1 MKSKILF
8 ICMGIVLVLAGCGNK
23 EKEIEISE
31 VMGSYTID
39 VYSYEELAGNADYV
53 MIGKVVEELGVEYKW
68 PVMKE
73 NEDGTQKELTK
84 PYTQYSVEVIENLKG
99 ELSQEKPI
107 TITKKGGITKDG
119 NFCDLYES
127 DTLPVEGNEYVFY
140 IYAQEDGRNLVAG
153 PNSSI
158 PLSDNRKELS
168 TISENAILDRESIL
182 EKVRNGVA
190 NQIETDREKRIS
202 RDDVSVK

>member
-8 ICMGIVLVLAGCGNK
+8 VCMGIALSLAGCGN
-23 EKEIEISE
+23 KEIEISE
-31 VMGSYTID
+31 VMGCYTID

-53 MIGKVVEELGVEYKW
+53 MIGKVVDELGVDYKW

-73 NEDGTQKELTK
+73 NEDGTQTELTK
-84 PYTQYSVEVIENLKG
+84 PYTKYSVEVIENLKG
-99 ELSQEKPI
+99 ELSQEEPI

-119 NFCDLYES
+119 KFCDLYES
-127 DTLPVEGNEYVFY
+127 DVLPVNGNEYVFY
-140 IYAQEDGRNLVAG
+140 IYAQEDGRNLVSG

-168 TISENAILDRESIL
+168 TISEKAMLDRESIL

-190 NQIETDREKRIS
+190 NQIETDREKGIS
-202 RDDVSVK
+202 KDDDSVK

>member
-8 ICMGIVLVLAGCGNK
+8 VCMGIVLSLAGCGS
-23 EKEIEISE
+23 KEIEIVE
-31 VMGSYTID
+31 AMGRYTID
-39 VYSYEELAGNADYV
+39 VYSYEELAGDADYV
-53 MIGKVVEELGVEYKW
+53 MIGKVADELGVDYKW

-73 NEDGTQKELTK
+73 NEDGTQTELTK
-84 PYTQYSVEVIENLKG
+84 PYTKYSVEVIENLKG
-99 ELSQEKPI
+99 ELSQEEPI

-119 NFCDLYES
+119 KFCYLYES
-127 DTLPVEGNEYVFY
+127 DVLPVNGNEYVFY
-140 IYAQEDGRNLVAG
+140 IYAQEDGRNLVSG

-168 TISENAILDRESIL
+168 TISEKAMLDRESIL

-190 NQIETDREKRIS
+190 NQIETDREKRTS
-202 RDDVSVK
+202 KDDVSVK

>member
-8 ICMGIVLVLAGCGNK
+8 VCMGIVLSLAGCGS
-23 EKEIEISE
+23 KEIEIAE
-31 VMGSYTID
+31 AMGFYTID
-39 VYSYEELAGNADYV
+39 VYSYEELAGDADYV
-53 MIGKVVEELGVEYKW
+53 MIGKVVDELGVDYKW

-73 NEDGTQKELTK
+73 NEDGTQTELTK
-84 PYTQYSVEVIENLKG
+84 PYTKYSVEVIENLKG
-99 ELSQEKPI
+99 ELSQEEPI
-107 TITKKGGITKDG
+107 IISKDGGITKDG
-119 NFCDLYES
+119 KFCDLYES

-140 IYAQEDGRNLVAG
+140 VYAQEDGRNLVSG

-168 TISENAILDRESIL
+168 TISEEAMLDRESIL

-190 NQIETDREKRIS
+190 NQIDTGSEKGIS
-202 RDDVSVK
+202 KDDASVK

>member
-8 ICMGIVLVLAGCGNK
+8 VCMGIALSLAGCGN
-23 EKEIEISE
+23 KEIEISE
-31 VMGSYTID
+31 VMGCYTID
-39 VYSYEELAGNADYV
+39 VHSYEALAGNADYV
-53 MIGKVVEELGVEYKW
+53 MIGKVVDELGVDYKW

-73 NEDGTQKELTK
+73 NEDGTQTELTK
-84 PYTQYSVEVIENLKG
+84 PYTKYSVEVIENFKG
-99 ELSQEKPI
+99 ELSQEEPI
-107 TITKKGGITKDG
+107 IITKKGGITKDG
-119 NFCDLYES
+119 KFCDLYES

-140 IYAQEDGRNLVAG
+140 VYAQEDGRNLVSG

-168 TISENAILDRESIL
+168 TISEEARLDRESIL

-190 NQIETDREKRIS
+190 NQIETDREKRI
-202 RDDVSVK
+202 

>member
-1 MKSKILF
+1 MKSKVLL
-8 ICMGIVLVLAGCGNK
+8 ICMGIVLSLAGCGNR

-31 VMGSYTID
+31 VMGCYTID
-39 VYSYEELAGNADYV
+39 VHSYEALAGNADYV
-53 MIGKVVEELGVEYKW
+53 MIGKVVEELGVDYKW

-73 NEDGTQKELTK
+73 NEDGTQTELTK
-84 PYTQYSVEVIENLKG
+84 PYTKYSVEVIENLKG
-99 ELSQEKPI
+99 ELSQEEPI

-119 NFCDLYES
+119 KFCDLYES
-127 DTLPVEGNEYVFY
+127 DVLPVNGNEYVFY
-140 IYAQEDGRNLVAG
+140 IYAQEDGRNLVSG

-168 TISENAILDRESIL
+168 TISEKAMLDRESIL

-202 RDDVSVK
+202 KDDISVK

>member
-8 ICMGIVLVLAGCGNK
+8 VCMGIALSLAGCRN
-23 EKEIEISE
+23 KEIEISE
-31 VMGSYTID
+31 VMGCYTID
-39 VYSYEELAGNADYV
+39 VHSYEALAGNADYV
-53 MIGKVVEELGVEYKW
+53 MIGKVVDELGVDYKW

-73 NEDGTQKELTK
+73 NEDGTQTELTK
-84 PYTQYSVEVIENLKG
+84 PYTKYSVEVIENLKG
-99 ELSQEKPI
+99 ELSQEEPI
-107 TITKKGGITKDG
+107 IISKDGGITKDG
-119 NFCDLYES
+119 KFCDLYES

-140 IYAQEDGRNLVAG
+140 VYAQEDGRNLVSG

-168 TISENAILDRESIL
+168 TISEEAMLDRESIL

-190 NQIETDREKRIS
+190 NQIETDREKRNS
-202 RDDVSVK
+202 KDDISVK

>member
-8 ICMGIVLVLAGCGNK
+8 VCMGIVLFLAGCGNK

-31 VMGSYTID
+31 VMGCYTID

-53 MIGKVVEELGVEYKW
+53 MIGKVVDELGVDYKW

-73 NEDGTQKELTK
+73 NEDGTQTELTK
-84 PYTQYSVEVIENLKG
+84 PYTKYSVEVIENLKG
-99 ELSQEKPI
+99 ELSQEEPI
-107 TITKKGGITKDG
+107 IISKDGGITKDG
-119 NFCDLYES
+119 KFCDLYES

-140 IYAQEDGRNLVAG
+140 VYAQEDGRNLVSG

-168 TISENAILDRESIL
+168 TISEEAMLDRESIL

-190 NQIETDREKRIS
+190 NQIETDREKRNS
-202 RDDVSVK
+202 KDDISVK

>member
-8 ICMGIVLVLAGCGNK
+8 VCMGIALSLAGCGN
-23 EKEIEISE
+23 KEIEISE
-31 VMGSYTID
+31 VMGCYTID
-39 VYSYEELAGNADYV
+39 VHSYEALAGNADYV
-53 MIGKVVEELGVEYKW
+53 MIGKVVDELGVDYKW

-73 NEDGTQKELTK
+73 NEDGTQTELTK
-84 PYTQYSVEVIENLKG
+84 PYTKYSVEVIENLKG
-99 ELSQEKPI
+99 EFSQEEPI
-107 TITKKGGITKDG
+107 TITKDGGITKDG
-119 NFCDLYES
+119 KFCDLYES

-140 IYAQEDGRNLVAG
+140 VYAQEDGRNLVSG

-168 TISENAILDRESIL
+168 TISEEARLDRESIL

-190 NQIETDREKRIS
+190 NQIDIGSEKGIS
-202 RDDVSVK
+202 KDDVSVK

>member
-1 MKSKILF
+1 MKSKILL
-8 ICMGIVLVLAGCGNK
+8 ICMGIVLSLAGCGNK

-31 VMGSYTID
+31 VMGCYTID

-53 MIGKVVEELGVEYKW
+53 MIGKVVDELGVDYKW

-73 NEDGTQKELTK
+73 NEDGTQTELTK
-84 PYTQYSVEVIENLKG
+84 PYTKYSVEVIENLKG
-99 ELSQEKPI
+99 ELSQEEPI

-119 NFCDLYES
+119 KFCDLYES
-127 DTLPVEGNEYVFY
+127 DVLPVNGNEYVFY
-140 IYAQEDGRNLVAG
+140 IYAQEDGRNLVSG

-158 PLSDNRKELS
+158 PLSDNHKELS
-168 TISENAILDRESIL
+168 TISEEDMLDRESIL

-190 NQIETDREKRIS
+190 NQIDTGSEKGIS
-202 RDDVSVK
+202 KDDVSVK

>member
-8 ICMGIVLVLAGCGNK
+8 VCMGIALSLAGCGN
-23 EKEIEISE
+23 KEIEISE
-31 VMGSYTID
+31 VMGCYTID
-39 VYSYEELAGNADYV
+39 VHSYEALAGNADYV
-53 MIGKVVEELGVEYKW
+53 MIGKVVDELGVDYKW

-73 NEDGTQKELTK
+73 NEDGTQTELTK
-84 PYTQYSVEVIENLKG
+84 PYTKYSVEVIENLKG
-99 ELSQEKPI
+99 ELSQEEPI

-119 NFCDLYES
+119 KFCDLYES
-127 DTLPVEGNEYVFY
+127 DVLPVNGNEYVFY
-140 IYAQEDGRNLVAG
+140 IYAQEDGRNLVSG

-168 TISENAILDRESIL
+168 TISEKAMLDRESIL

-202 RDDVSVK
+202 KDDVSVK

>member
-1 MKSKILF
+1 MKSKVLL
-8 ICMGIVLVLAGCGNK
+8 ICMGIVLSLAGCRNR

-31 VMGSYTID
+31 VMGCYTID
-39 VYSYEELAGNADYV
+39 VHSYEALAGNADYV
-53 MIGKVVEELGVEYKW
+53 MIGKVVEELGVDYKW

-73 NEDGTQKELTK
+73 NEDGTQTELTK
-84 PYTQYSVEVIENLKG
+84 PYTKYSVEVIENLKG
-99 ELSQEKPI
+99 ELSQDKPI
-107 TITKKGGITKDG
+107 VITKDGGITKDG
-119 NFCDLYES
+119 KFCDLYES
-127 DTLPVEGNEYVFY
+127 DVLPVNGNEYVFY
-140 IYAQEDGRNLVAG
+140 IYAQEDGRNLVSG

-168 TISENAILDRESIL
+168 TISEKAMLDRESIL

-202 RDDVSVK
+202 KDDISVK

>member
-8 ICMGIVLVLAGCGNK
+8 VCMGIALSLAGCGN
-23 EKEIEISE
+23 KEIEISE
-31 VMGSYTID
+31 VMGCYTID
-39 VYSYEELAGNADYV
+39 VHSYEALAGNADYV
-53 MIGKVVEELGVEYKW
+53 MIGKVVDELGVDYKW

-73 NEDGTQKELTK
+73 NEDGTQTELTK
-84 PYTQYSVEVIENLKG
+84 PYTKYSVEVIENLKG
-99 ELSQEKPI
+99 ELSQEEPI

-119 NFCDLYES
+119 KFCDLYES

-140 IYAQEDGRNLVAG
+140 IYAQEDGRNLVSG

-158 PLSDNRKELS
+158 PLSDNGKELS
-168 TISENAILDRESIL
+168 TISEEAMLDRESIL

-202 RDDVSVK
+202 KDDISVK

>member
-8 ICMGIVLVLAGCGNK
+8 VCMGIALSLAGCGN
-23 EKEIEISE
+23 KEIEISE
-31 VMGSYTID
+31 VMGCYTID

-53 MIGKVVEELGVEYKW
+53 MIGKVVDELGVDYKW

-73 NEDGTQKELTK
+73 NEDGTQTELTK
-84 PYTQYSVEVIENLKG
+84 PYTKYSVEVIENLKG
-99 ELSQEKPI
+99 EFSQEEPI
-107 TITKKGGITKDG
+107 TITKDGGITKDG
-119 NFCDLYES
+119 KFCDLYES

-140 IYAQEDGRNLVAG
+140 VYAQEDGRNLVSG

-168 TISENAILDRESIL
+168 TISEEA
-182 EKVRNGVA
+182 
-190 NQIETDREKRIS
+190 
-202 RDDVSVK
+202 SVMYC

>member
-8 ICMGIVLVLAGCGNK
+8 VCMGIALSLAGCGN
-23 EKEIEISE
+23 KEIEISE
-31 VMGSYTID
+31 VMGCYTID
-39 VYSYEELAGNADYV
+39 VHSYEALAGNADYV
-53 MIGKVVEELGVEYKW
+53 MIGKVVDELGVDYKW

-73 NEDGTQKELTK
+73 NEDGTQTELTK
-84 PYTQYSVEVIENLKG
+84 PYTKYSVEVIENLKG
-99 ELSQEKPI
+99 ELSQDELI

-119 NFCDLYES
+119 KFCDLYES

-140 IYAQEDGRNLVAG
+140 VYAQEDGRNLVSG

-168 TISENAILDRESIL
+168 TISEEARLDRESIL

-190 NQIETDREKRIS
+190 NQIETDREKRTS
-202 RDDVSVK
+202 KDDISVK

>member
-8 ICMGIVLVLAGCGNK
+8 VCMGIALSLAGCGN
-23 EKEIEISE
+23 KEIEISE
-31 VMGSYTID
+31 VMGCYTID
-39 VYSYEELAGNADYV
+39 VHSYEALAGNADYV
-53 MIGKVVEELGVEYKW
+53 MIGKVVDELGVDYKW

-73 NEDGTQKELTK
+73 NEDGTQTELTK
-84 PYTQYSVEVIENLKG
+84 PYTKYSVEVIENLKG
-99 ELSQEKPI
+99 ELSQEEPI
-107 TITKKGGITKDG
+107 IISKDGGITKDEK
-119 NFCDLYES
+119 FCDLYES

-140 IYAQEDGRNLVAG
+140 VYAQEDGRNLVSG

-168 TISENAILDRESIL
+168 TISEEAMLDRESIL

-190 NQIETDREKRIS
+190 NQIETDREKRNS
-202 RDDVSVK
+202 KDDISVK